1 MCFTCASAHTH
12 RHTKKSIVCFLVHT
26 DHTLVPPM
34 WAMIPFHQLEDIQF
48 NHLPSPPPPKKP
60 PIYCSSISVLT
71 AAHFIT
77 FLSEQVKRTG
87 SCCTAICIPG
97 VIKSRC
103 KPVPFIK
110 MRGATCK
117 KFKLAESNLK
127 ICGSRRHGGV
137 WDERRMHSRRLML
150 G

>member
-12 RHTKKSIVCFLVHT
+12 TDTKKSLLSVSLCIAIT
-26 DHTLVPPM
+26 PWAPPT
-34 WAMIPFHQLEDIQF
+34 WAMIPFHQQEDTQF
-48 NHLPSPPPPKKP
+48 NHLPSSSPQKIP
-60 PIYCSSISVLT
+60 PIFCSSISVLT

-77 FLSEQVKRTG
+77 FFSRQVKHTG

-110 MRGATCK
+110 MRGATCR
-117 KFKLAESNLK
+117 KFKSAESDPKQLREQT
-127 ICGSRRHGGV
+127 SWR
-137 WDERRMHSRRLML
+137 SL